1 MIAEVAAEVRARAST
16 ERAIGDQPAFAGLH
30 GLLPAFVLALYV
42 LRPLGPVKDPDAFWH
57 VVAGENLLNTGQFVL
72 DDPFGAATEK
82 VWILN
87 QWLPEVLM
95 NWAHTAYGLPG
106 VAWLLCLGSL
116 LVGLAVYAA
125 CRRRASALVSALVLA
140 VTFVALSGSLS
151 PRPQLVTFA
160 LAAVTTS
167 TWLLTR
173 EDGRARWWLV
183 PLTWLWACSHGMWF
197 IGPVLGGIVVVGMF
211 LERRVSFREAARLAV
226 VPVLSV
232 GVAALTPVGPRL
244 FTSPFQVSGV
254 TGMIREWQA
263 PGLTDPGLL
272 AALLLVAVV
281 VVDQV
286 VRGRG
291 EWTVALLAVLALVLA
306 VTWSRTT
313 GLAAVVLA
321 PLAALALQRLT
332 RQKSSA
338 VPRRERIAVLI
349 SSGLS
354 LVLAAVLAPV
364 AALSPG
370 IGPNGLDAALDRLPA
385 GAVVCNDQVDGGWLM
400 LRHPGLRPTMD
411 TRVEL
416 YSVERIR
423 QYLSFVAG
431 EPGWRAYTSRVG
443 CTYALMPT
451 DAAVVRVMRGTG
463 SWSLMAEVGGY
474 VLLKAEAS

>member
-1 MIAEVAAEVRARAST
+1 MAVVTDPRPGAAQDHGPSSPAARL
-16 ERAIGDQPAFAGLH
+16 GW
-30 GLLPAFVLALYV
+30 LLPALVLALFA
-42 LRPLGPVKDPDAFWH
+42 LKPLGPLKDPDAYWH
-57 VVAGENLLNTGQFVL
+57 IVAGEHLTQTRQFVL

-95 NWAHTAYGLPG
+95 HGAHAAYGLPG
-106 VAWLLCLGSL
+106 IAWLLCLGSL
-116 LVGLAVYAA
+116 LVGVAVYAA
-125 CRRRASALVSALVLA
+125 CRRRSSALVSALVLA

-167 TWLLTR
+167 AWLLTR

-197 IGPVLGGIVVVGMF
+197 IGPVLGGVVVVGMF
-211 LERRVSFREAARLAV
+211 LERRLSLGEAARLAA

-232 GVAALTPVGPRL
+232 AVGALTPVGPRL
-244 FTSPFQVSGV
+244 FISPFQVSGV
-254 TGMIREWQA
+254 TGLINEWQA
-263 PGLTDPGLL
+263 PGLTSPGML

-291 EWTVALLAVLALVLA
+291 EWTVALLAVLGLVLA

-321 PLAALALQRLT
+321 PLAALALQRLA
-332 RQKSSA
+332 RQNGSA
-338 VPRRERIAVLI
+338 VPRSERLAVLL

-364 AALSPG
+364 AAASPG

-385 GAVVCNDQVDGGWLM
+385 GTVVCNDQADGGWLM

-416 YSVERIR
+416 YTVERIR
-423 QYLSFVAG
+423 TYLGFVAA
-431 EPGWRAYTSRVG
+431 EPGWQDYAAQVG
-443 CTYALMPT
+443 CTHAVLPS
-451 DAAVVRVMRGTG
+451 DASVVPAMRASGVWHLVSQT
-463 SWSLMAEVGGY
+463 ADY
-474 VLLKAEAS
+474 VLLEE

>member
-1 MIAEVAAEVRARAST
+1 M
-16 ERAIGDQPAFAGLH
+16 PALT
-30 GLLPAFVLALYV
+30 LALFA
-42 LRPLGPVKDPDAFWH
+42 LKPLGPLKDPDAFWH
-57 VVAGENLLNTGQFVL
+57 VVAGEHLTQTGQFVL

-95 NWAHTAYGLPG
+95 HWAHAACGLPG

-116 LVGLAVYAA
+116 LVGVAVYAA
-125 CRRRASALVSALVLA
+125 CRRRSTALVSAVVLA
-140 VTFVALSGSLS
+140 VTFAALSGSLS

-160 LAAVTTS
+160 LAAVTMS

-197 IGPVLGGIVVVGMF
+197 IGPVLGGVVVVGML
-211 LERRVSFREAARLAV
+211 LERRLSIAEGARLAM

-232 GVAALTPVGPRL
+232 AVAALTPVGPRL
-244 FTSPFQVSGV
+244 FSSPLQVSGV
-254 TGMIREWQA
+254 TGMISEWQP

-281 VVDQV
+281 IVDQV
-286 VRGRG
+286 VRGRE

-306 VTWSRTT
+306 VTWSRTV
-313 GLAAVVLA
+313 GLAAVMLA

-332 RQKSSA
+332 REEGSA
-338 VPRRERIAVLI
+338 VPRRERVAVLL

-364 AALSPG
+364 AAASPR
-370 IGPNGLDAALDRLPA
+370 IGPNELDAALDRLPT
-385 GAVVCNDQVDGGWLM
+385 GTVVCNDQSDGGWLM

-416 YSVERIR
+416 YSMERIKA
-423 QYLSFVAG
+423 YLDFVAA
-431 EPGWRAYTSRVG
+431 EPGWQDYADQVG
-443 CTYALMPT
+443 CTYAALPVHAPVV
-451 DAAVVRVMRGTG
+451 AAMRASG
-463 SWSLMAEVGGY
+463 SWVLVEQAGGY
-474 VLLKAEAS
+474 VLLRGRA

>member
-1 MIAEVAAEVRARAST
+1 MAVVTDPRTGAAQDHGPSSPAAR
-16 ERAIGDQPAFAGLH
+16 IGW
-30 GLLPAFVLALYV
+30 LLPALVLALFA
-42 LRPLGPVKDPDAFWH
+42 LKPLGPLKDPDAYWH
-57 VVAGENLLNTGQFVL
+57 VVAGEHLTQTGQFVL
-72 DDPFGAATEK
+72 NDPFGAATEK

-95 NWAHTAYGLPG
+95 HGAHAAYGLAG

-116 LVGLAVYAA
+116 LVGVAVYAA
-125 CRRRASALVSALVLA
+125 CRRRSSALVSAVVLA

-197 IGPVLGGIVVVGMF
+197 IGPVLGGVVVLGMF
-211 LERRVSFREAARLAV
+211 LERRLSLGDAARLAL

-232 GVAALTPVGPRL
+232 AVAALTPVGPRL
-244 FTSPFQVSGV
+244 FVSPFQVSGV
-254 TGMIREWQA
+254 TGLISEWQP
-263 PGLTDPGLL
+263 PGLADPGLL

-313 GLAAVVLA
+313 GLAAVVVA
-321 PLAALALQRLT
+321 PLAALAPQRLT
-332 RQKSSA
+332 RQKASA
-338 VPRRERIAVLI
+338 VPRRERIAVLL
-349 SSGLS
+349 SGGLS

-364 AALSPG
+364 AAASPG

-385 GAVVCNDQVDGGWLM
+385 GTVVCNDQADGGWLM

-431 EPGWRAYTSRVG
+431 EPGWQAYTSRVG

-451 DAAVVRVMRGTG
+451 DAAVVPVMRGTG
-463 SWSLMAEVGGY
+463 SWSLVAEVGGY
-474 VLLKAEAS
+474 VLLKA

>member
-1 MIAEVAAEVRARAST
+1 MAVVTDSMAGAARHHGSSSPAARL
-16 ERAIGDQPAFAGLH
+16 GW
-30 GLLPAFVLALYV
+30 LLPALVLALFA
-42 LRPLGPVKDPDAFWH
+42 LKPLGPLKDPDAYWH
-57 VVAGENLLNTGQFVL
+57 VVAGEHLTQTGQFVL
-72 DDPFGAATEK
+72 HDPFGAATEK

-95 NWAHTAYGLPG
+95 YWAHAAYGLPG
-106 VAWLLCLGSL
+106 VVWLLCFGTL

-160 LAAVTTS
+160 LAAITTS
-167 TWLLTR
+167 AWLTTR

-197 IGPVLGGIVVVGMF
+197 VGPAIGGLVVVGMV
-211 LERRVSFREAARLAV
+211 LEQRGSVRQAARLAV

-232 GVAALTPVGPRL
+232 ALAALTPVGPRL
-244 FTSPFQVSGV
+244 FVSPFQVSGV
-254 TGMIREWQA
+254 TGLISEWQP
-263 PGLTDPGLL
+263 PGLADPGLV
-272 AALLLVAVV
+272 AAMLLVAVV

-321 PLAALALQRLT
+321 PLAAAAIQRVT
-332 RQKSSA
+332 RETVSSP
-338 VPRRERIAVLI
+338 PRRERLAVLV
-349 SSGLS
+349 SGVVS
-354 LVLAAVLAPV
+354 LVLAAFIAP
-364 AALSPG
+364 AAAATPG
-370 IGPNGLDAALDRLPA
+370 IGPNGLDAALARLPA
-385 GAVVCNDQVDGGWLM
+385 GTVVCNDQADGGWLM
-400 LRHPGLRPTMD
+400 LQHPGLRPTMD

-416 YSVERIR
+416 YTVERIR
-423 QYLSFVAG
+423 AYLGFIAA
-431 EPGWRAYTSRVG
+431 EPGWQTYPQQVG
-443 CTYALMPT
+443 CTYAALPA
-451 DAAVVRVMRGTG
+451 DAAAVPAMRATG
-463 SWSLMAEVGGY
+463 NWQLVEQSGGY
-474 VLLKAEAS
+474 ALLRSRV